1 MECSVSIMGNMVW
14 LLPTN
19 NALNYV
25 ATEIT
30 KRTCQQHILL
40 HCKIINTIILQY
52 NVSYPWTHLTLS
64 LQLTVN
70 LTWLDVWLWNNKV
83 SIQFHYVHKTSLVV
97 LGETVFC
104 LFSLCF
110 WLFLWSHSRDKTIKA
125 INIFWF

>member
-1 MECSVSIMGNMVW
+1 MGNMVW

-70 LTWLDVWLWNNKV
+70 LT
-83 SIQFHYVHKTSLVV
+83 
-97 LGETVFC
+97 
-104 LFSLCF
+104 
-110 WLFLWSHSRDKTIKA
+110 
-125 INIFWF
+125 